1 MPPFPRALRLLATI
15 ALLVAVAG
23 CAIQPARDD
32 DPWQGMNRKV
42 FNFNQ
47 KFDNAVAK
55 PVARGY
61 VKVTSAEVRLMV
73 SNFFDNLQMPISIVN
88 DMLQVRPVGAAQN
101 TGRFLVNST
110 IGLAGLF
117 DPAGK
122 LGLHQDTTDLGVTL
136 ARWGVPQG
144 PYLVIPFLGPSSV
157 RDFPAYLVDTYFLNP
172 MSYWTRDHTFRYYA
186 EYLPYTLY
194 LVQLRASLLNTDQF
208 LSSAYDPYV
217 MLRDAYL
224 QRRNYLIY
232 HGNPPTSLLENLNG
246 SGAGGNNNG
255 GGESDMEALLARQR
269 AYDQAHAAQPARS
282 ASTPAPAVSSA
293 QPAVPASIAPSP
305 AGSVAPAHAASVAP
319 AASSGHARGS
329 LILTPA
335 PATSAGGG

>member
-1 MPPFPRALRLLATI
+1 MPAFPRTLRLLATVT
-15 ALLVAVAG
+15 LLVAVAG
-23 CAIQPARDD
+23 CAIQPARDE

-47 KFDNAVAK
+47 KFDNAIAK

-88 DMLQVRPVGAAQN
+88 DVLQVRPIGAARN

-110 IGLAGLF
+110 VGLAGLF

-122 LGLHQDTTDLGVTL
+122 LGLHADLTDFGVTL

-157 RDFPAYLVDTYFLNP
+157 RGFPAYLADTYFLNP
-172 MSYWTRDHTFRYYA
+172 LSYWTRDHNYRYYA

-232 HGNPPTSLLENLNG
+232 HGNPPTSLLENLNEGG
-246 SGAGGNNNG
+246 SDSSNG
-255 GGESDMEALLARQR
+255 GGESEMEALLARQR
-269 AYDQAHAAQPARS
+269 AYDQAHAAQPAHS
-282 ASTPAPAVSSA
+282 ASAPAASPVR
-293 QPAVPASIAPSP
+293 PAAPALIAPVP

-319 AASSGHARGS
+319 AASSARAQGS

-335 PATSAGGG
+335 PATSAGG

>member
-1 MPPFPRALRLLATI
+1 MPSFSRAPRLLAAI

-88 DMLQVRPVGAAQN
+88 DVLQVRPVGAAQN

-122 LGLHQDTTDLGVTL
+122 LGLHQDTTDFGVTL

-144 PYLVIPFLGPSSV
+144 PYLVIPFLGPSSM

-172 MSYWTRDHTFRYYA
+172 MSYWTRDHHFRYYA

-232 HGNPPTSLLENLNG
+232 HGNPPTSLQENLNSG
-246 SGAGGNNNG
+246 GAGSSDNG

-269 AYDQAHAAQPARS
+269 AYDQSHAAQVTKSATTPAAA
-282 ASTPAPAVSSA
+282 AST
-293 QPAVPASIAPSP
+293 QPAVPASIAPTP
-305 AGSVAPAHAASVAP
+305 AGSVAPPAHAARVAP
-319 AASSGHARGS
+319 AASSTRAQGS

>member
-1 MPPFPRALRLLATI
+1 
-15 ALLVAVAG
+15 
-23 CAIQPARDD
+23 
-32 DPWQGMNRKV
+32 MNRKV

-47 KFDNAVAK
+47 KFDNAIAK

-88 DMLQVRPVGAAQN
+88 DVLQVRPIGAARN

-110 IGLAGLF
+110 VGLAGLF

-122 LGLHQDTTDLGVTL
+122 LGLHADPTDFGVTL

-157 RDFPAYLVDTYFLNP
+157 RGFPAYLADTYFLNP
-172 MSYWTRDHTFRYYA
+172 LSYWTRDHNYRYYA

-232 HGNPPTSLLENLNG
+232 HGNPPTSLLENLNEGG
-246 SGAGGNNNG
+246 SDSSNG
-255 GGESDMEALLARQR
+255 GGESEMEALLARQR
-269 AYDQAHAAQPARS
+269 AYDQAHAAQPAHS
-282 ASTPAPAVSSA
+282 ASAPAASPVR
-293 QPAVPASIAPSP
+293 PAAPASIAPAP
-305 AGSVAPAHAASVAP
+305 AGSVAPAHATSVAP
-319 AASSGHARGS
+319 AASSARAQGS

-335 PATSAGGG
+335 PATSAGG

>member
-1 MPPFPRALRLLATI
+1 MPAFPRTLRLLATVT
-15 ALLVAVAG
+15 LLVAVAG
-23 CAIQPARDD
+23 CAIQPARDE

-47 KFDNAVAK
+47 KFDNAIAK

-61 VKVTSAEVRLMV
+61 VKVTSAEVRLLV

-88 DMLQVRPVGAAQN
+88 DVLQVRPVGAAQN

-122 LGLHQDTTDLGVTL
+122 LGLRADPTDFGVTL

-157 RDFPAYLVDTYFLNP
+157 RDFPAYLADTYFLNP
-172 MSYWTRDHTFRYYA
+172 MSYWTRDHNFRYYA

-208 LSSAYDPYV
+208 LNSAYDPYV

-232 HGNPPTSLLENLNG
+232 HGNPPTSLLENFNG
-246 SGAGGNNNG
+246 SGAGGSHQG

-269 AYDQAHAAQPARS
+269 AYDRAHAAQPAR
-282 ASTPAPAVSSA
+282 AAPTPASSA
-293 QPAVPASIAPSP
+293 PPAAPAPIAPPP

-319 AASSGHARGS
+319 AASSARAQGS
-329 LILTPA
+329 LILSPA
-335 PATSAGGG
+335 PATSAGG

>member
-1 MPPFPRALRLLATI
+1 MPSFSRAPRLLAAI

-88 DMLQVRPVGAAQN
+88 DVLQVRPVGAAQN

-122 LGLHQDTTDLGVTL
+122 LGLHQDTTDFGVTL

-144 PYLVIPFLGPSSV
+144 PYLVIPFLGPSSM

-172 MSYWTRDHTFRYYA
+172 MSYWTRDHHFRYYA

-232 HGNPPTSLLENLNG
+232 HGNPPTSLQENLNSG
-246 SGAGGNNNG
+246 GAGSSDNG

-269 AYDQAHAAQPARS
+269 AYDQAHATQVTKSATTPAAA
-282 ASTPAPAVSSA
+282 AST
-293 QPAVPASIAPSP
+293 QPAVPASIAPTP
-305 AGSVAPAHAASVAP
+305 AGSVAPPAHAARVAP
-319 AASSGHARGS
+319 AASSTRAQGS

>member
-1 MPPFPRALRLLATI
+1 MPSFSRALRLLAAI

-32 DPWQGMNRKV
+32 DPWQATNRKI

-88 DMLQVRPVGAAQN
+88 DVLQVRPVGAAQN

-122 LGLHQDTTDLGVTL
+122 LGLHQDTTDFGVTL

-144 PYLVIPFLGPSSV
+144 PYLVIPFLGPSSM
-157 RDFPAYLVDTYFLNP
+157 RDFPAYLLDTYFLNP
-172 MSYWTRDHTFRYYA
+172 MSYWVRDYHFRYYT

-232 HGNPPTSLLENLNG
+232 HGNPPISLQENLN
-246 SGAGGNNNG
+246 SDGAGGSDNG
-255 GGESDMEALLARQR
+255 GGESDMGALLARQR
-269 AYDQAHAAQPARS
+269 AYDQAHATQVTKS
-282 ASTPAPAVSSA
+282 ASTPAAAASA
-293 QPAVPASIAPSP
+293 QPAVPASIAPTP

-319 AASSGHARGS
+319 AASSARAQGS

-335 PATSAGGG
+335 PATSASGG

>member
-1 MPPFPRALRLLATI
+1 MPSFSRALRLLAAT

-32 DPWQGMNRKV
+32 DPWQATNRKI

-88 DMLQVRPVGAAQN
+88 DVLQVRPVGAAQN

-122 LGLHQDTTDLGVTL
+122 LGLHQDTTDFGVTL

-172 MSYWTRDHTFRYYA
+172 MSYWVRDYHFRYYT

-232 HGNPPTSLLENLNG
+232 HGNPPTSLQENF
-246 SGAGGNNNG
+246 
-255 GGESDMEALLARQR
+255 EQRRCWRQR
-269 AYDQAHAAQPARS
+269 QWGRRIGYGGVVGAAARLRSSPRHASDEKRLD
-282 ASTPAPAVSSA
+282 
-293 QPAVPASIAPSP
+293 
-305 AGSVAPAHAASVAP
+305 AGCCSLGA
-319 AASSGHARGS
+319 ARGS
-329 LILTPA
+329 RLDRSDA
-335 PATSAGGG
+335 GKFGGASACRERGAR